1 MNGEANHG
9 EPAGPI
15 AYMASNRVAATLLM
29 LGILAAGLVS
39 LGGLE
44 REAWPVVPFN
54 TIEVSMAYPGATPHE
69 IEESIVAKIEEE
81 LRPLED
87 VKAVKSVAAPGMAS
101 IRAELKTDTDIGPAL
116 EDIKSAVARIQ
127 SFPGAAERAEF
138 REMSNRQ
145 SMIRLI
151 VHGDIS
157 ERALKE
163 LASQIE
169 EELATLPNVSYVET
183 TGTRRYEISVEVPL
197 VRLRALGL
205 TLADVAQA
213 VRGASLD
220 LSAGSIDTRESQ
232 VRVRTLGQRYDQ
244 QDFEDIVLV
253 ARTDGTVIRLGDVA
267 TVHDAF
273 EDVDLILRHQGN
285 PAVFVEVSRADGE
298 QVMDVAGAVHE
309 HIANVVVPSLPD
321 GVGVTIWNDDSQTY
335 SERLNLLL
343 KNGLLGLALVMVA
356 LALFLEIRLA
366 VWVVVGLL
374 TAGIGALAV
383 MMVFD
388 IAINTISLFAFV
400 LAIGIIVDDAI
411 VVAEHIHQERM
422 RGTDSVVAAIR
433 GTRRIRGPL
442 TFAVLTSVA
451 AFVPLLYIPGGI
463 GEVWTALP
471 VILIGMLLISLVES
485 LFILPKHLAHL
496 PGPDWTPTGVVD
508 RFFARTQGGVER
520 ALRRFID
527 GPLDRAL
534 WFSTEQPAVILASV
548 IGFFFFTVSLLPAG
562 VVPTTFADVV
572 EGDFVSATIEMPDG
586 TTAERTHEVALSLE
600 EIGQRVLDRLSAE
613 QGQELVTG
621 VMISV
626 GQGPRVEGGG
636 LNPAPR
642 LNPQANIA
650 TVEFKLVSAQE
661 RDISTIAVMQAWRD
675 EVGVV
680 PYARGVAFSG
690 EVIDLGAPVEAV
702 LSHPDPDRLG
712 EIADVVVEGLRS
724 VAGVFDVRSDHAPGV
739 RELQLS
745 LLPDARTLGFT
756 VAGLA
761 RQVRSAFFGTEA
773 LRLQRGAEEVRVY
786 VRLPEDERDAIADIE
801 ALIVQA
807 PSGERVP
814 LTHVAALSMGTSP
827 PTIRR
832 KDGQRVV
839 TVTARRGRQR
849 DHRRRGQCSARG
861 QHPRRTHGLQSGTHL
876 LIRRRAA
883 TAARVPRLALS
894 GLHARH
900 AGDFRLAR
908 DCACLLRA
916 SIHRHGDRAVRIDRR
931 DPWAPGAW
939 RRAERGVLP
948 WLLWPERRGGQRL
961 PRDDRLH
968 RRAPEGWR
976 FALRSDRRGCKGSLS
991 PHSAHL
997 ADDLP
1002 GLHSPHPR
1010 TRHPSPVSSS
1020 FRRLLGCRHPRHD
1033 GPPHGAD
1040 PGPDVDLSALEGP
1053 NRTGSGLTAMH
1064 LAVGGCARICGT
1076 VTREAKVG
1084 QIRDFTAICDPHDL
1098 DVLRTE
1104 G

>member
-1 MNGEANHG
+1 MPADHG

-54 TIEVSMAYPGATPHE
+54 TIEVSMAYPGATPDE

-81 LRPLED
+81 VRPLED

-101 IRAELKTDTDIGPAL
+101 IRAELKTDTDIGRAL
-116 EDIKSAVARIQ
+116 DDIKSAVGRIQ

-163 LASQIE
+163 LAHQIE
-169 EELATLPNVSYVET
+169 EELTTLPSVSYVET
-183 TGTRRYEISVEVPL
+183 TGTRRYEISIEVPL

-205 TLADVAQA
+205 TLDDVAA
-213 VRGASLD
+213 VVRGASLD

-244 QDFEDIVLV
+244 QDFEDIVLI
-253 ARTDGTVIRLGDVA
+253 AGTDGTAVRLGDVA

-285 PAVFVEVSRADGE
+285 PAVFVEISRADGE

-496 PGPDWTPTGVVD
+496 PGPDWTPTGAVD
-508 RFFARTQGGVER
+508 RFFASTQGGVER
-520 ALRRFID
+520 ALRRFVD
-527 GPLDRAL
+527 GPLHRAL
-534 WFSTEQPAVILASV
+534 EFATEQPAVILASI
-548 IGFFFFTVSLLPAG
+548 IGLFFFTVSLLPAG

-586 TTAERTHEVALSLE
+586 TTAQRTHEVALELE
-600 EIGQRVLDRLSAE
+600 QTGQRVIARLSEE
-613 QGQELVTG
+613 QGQELLTG
-621 VMISV
+621 VAITV

-636 LNPAPR
+636 LNPAPT

-680 PYARGVAFSG
+680 PHARGVAFSG

-712 EIADVVVEGLRS
+712 EIADVVVDGLRS
-724 VAGVFDVRSDHAPGV
+724 VGGVFDVRSDHAPGV

-745 LLPDARTLGFT
+745 LRAEARTLGFT
-756 VAGLA
+756 LEGLA
-761 RQVRSAFFGTEA
+761 RQMRSAFFGAEA

-786 VRLPEDERDAIADIE
+786 VRLPQDERDAIADIE
-801 ALIVQA
+801 AIIVQA

-839 TVTARRGRQR
+839 TVTADVDESVITGGEANAVLEDSILAELTAANPELTYSFGGEQQQQLESLDSLYRGFMLAMLVIFALLAIALASYGRPFIVMAIVPFGLIGVILG
-849 DHRRRGQCSARG
+849 HLVLGVAVSAASFLGFFGLSGVVVNDSLVMIDFIDERLKAG
-861 QHPRRTHGLQSGTHL
+861 DSPREAIIEGAKGRFRPILLTSLTTFLGFTPLILERAIQAQFLVPFAASLGVGILVTTALLMVLIPALMSIYLGLKART
-876 LIRRRAA
+876 A
-883 TAARVPRLALS
+883 TAPA
-894 GLHARH
+894 
-900 AGDFRLAR
+900 
-908 DCACLLRA
+908 
-916 SIHRHGDRAVRIDRR
+916 
-931 DPWAPGAW
+931 
-939 RRAERGVLP
+939 
-948 WLLWPERRGGQRL
+948 
-961 PRDDRLH
+961 
-968 RRAPEGWR
+968 
-976 FALRSDRRGCKGSLS
+976 
-991 PHSAHL
+991 
-997 ADDLP
+997 
-1002 GLHSPHPR
+1002 
-1010 TRHPSPVSSS
+1010 
-1020 FRRLLGCRHPRHD
+1020 
-1033 GPPHGAD
+1033 
-1040 PGPDVDLSALEGP
+1040 
-1053 NRTGSGLTAMH
+1053 
-1064 LAVGGCARICGT
+1064 
-1076 VTREAKVG
+1076 
-1084 QIRDFTAICDPHDL
+1084 
-1098 DVLRTE
+1098 
-1104 G
+1104 

>member
-1 MNGEANHG
+1 MNGASHG

-101 IRAELKTDTDIGPAL
+101 IRAELKTDTDIGRAL

-169 EELATLPNVSYVET
+169 EELATLPTVSYVET

-205 TLADVAQA
+205 TLEDLAAA

-220 LSAGSIDTRESQ
+220 LSAGSIDTSESQ

-253 ARTDGTVIRLGDVA
+253 AGTDGTAIRLGDVA

-285 PAVFVEVSRADGE
+285 PSVFVEVSRADGE
-298 QVMDVAGAVHE
+298 QVMDVAEAVHE

-335 SERLNLLL
+335 SERLSLLL

-496 PGPDWTPTGVVD
+496 PGPDFTPTGAVD

-534 WFSTEQPAVILASV
+534 RFSTEQPAVILASV
-548 IGFFFFTVSLLPAG
+548 IGLFFFTVSLLPAG

-680 PYARGVAFSG
+680 PHARGVAFSG

-702 LSHPDPDRLG
+702 LSHPDPDQLG
-712 EIADVVVEGLRS
+712 EIADVVVDDLRS

-761 RQVRSAFFGTEA
+761 RQVRSAFFGAEA

-839 TVTARRGRQR
+839 TVTADVDDSVISGGEANAVLEDSILAELTASNPELTYSFGGEQQQQLESLDSLYRGFMLAMLVIFALLAIALASYGRPFIVMAIVPFGLIGVILG
-849 DHRRRGQCSARG
+849 HLVLGVAVSAASFLG
-861 QHPRRTHGLQSGTHL
+861 FFG
-876 LIRRRAA
+876 
-883 TAARVPRLALS
+883 LS
-894 GLHARH
+894 GVVVNDSLVMIDFIDERLK
-900 AGDFRLAR
+900 AGD
-908 DCACLLRA
+908 
-916 SIHRHGDRAVRIDRR
+916 
-931 DPWAPGAW
+931 
-939 RRAERGVLP
+939 
-948 WLLWPERRGGQRL
+948 
-961 PRDDRLH
+961 
-968 RRAPEGWR
+968 
-976 FALRSDRRGCKGSLS
+976 S
-991 PHSAHL
+991 P
-997 ADDLP
+997 
-1002 GLHSPHPR
+1002 
-1010 TRHPSPVSSS
+1010 
-1020 FRRLLGCRHPRHD
+1020 
-1033 GPPHGAD
+1033 
-1040 PGPDVDLSALEGP
+1040 
-1053 NRTGSGLTAMH
+1053 
-1064 LAVGGCARICGT
+1064 
-1076 VTREAKVG
+1076 REAIVEGAKGRFRPILLTSLTTFLGFTPLILERAIQAQFLVPFAASLGVG
-1084 QIRDFTAICDPHDL
+1084 ILVTTAL
-1098 DVLRTE
+1098 LMVLIPALMSIYLRLKARTAPAVA
-1104 G
+1104 

>member
-1 MNGEANHG
+1 MNGASHG

-101 IRAELKTDTDIGPAL
+101 IRAELKTDTDIGRAL

-169 EELATLPNVSYVET
+169 EELATLPSVSYVET

-205 TLADVAQA
+205 TLEDVAAA

-253 ARTDGTVIRLGDVA
+253 ARTDGTAIRLGDVA

-335 SERLNLLL
+335 AERLNLLL

-496 PGPDWTPTGVVD
+496 PGPDFTPTGVVD

-534 WFSTEQPAVILASV
+534 RFSTEQPGVILASV
-548 IGFFFFTVSLLPAG
+548 IGLFFFTVSLLPAG
-562 VVPTTFADVV
+562 IVPTTFADVV

-586 TTAERTHEVALSLE
+586 TTAERTHEVALALE

-650 TVEFKLVSAQE
+650 TIEFKLVSAQE

-739 RELQLS
+739 QELQLS

-761 RQVRSAFFGTEA
+761 RQVRSAFFGAEA

-839 TVTARRGRQR
+839 TVTADVDDSVISGGEANAVLEDSILAELTGSNPELTYSFGGEQQQQLESLDSLYRGFMLAMLVIFALLAIALASYGRPFIVMAIVPFGLIGVILG
-849 DHRRRGQCSARG
+849 HLVLGVAVSAASFLG
-861 QHPRRTHGLQSGTHL
+861 FFG
-876 LIRRRAA
+876 
-883 TAARVPRLALS
+883 LS
-894 GLHARH
+894 GVVVNDSLVMIDFIDERLK
-900 AGDFRLAR
+900 AGD
-908 DCACLLRA
+908 
-916 SIHRHGDRAVRIDRR
+916 
-931 DPWAPGAW
+931 
-939 RRAERGVLP
+939 
-948 WLLWPERRGGQRL
+948 
-961 PRDDRLH
+961 
-968 RRAPEGWR
+968 
-976 FALRSDRRGCKGSLS
+976 S
-991 PHSAHL
+991 P
-997 ADDLP
+997 
-1002 GLHSPHPR
+1002 
-1010 TRHPSPVSSS
+1010 
-1020 FRRLLGCRHPRHD
+1020 
-1033 GPPHGAD
+1033 
-1040 PGPDVDLSALEGP
+1040 
-1053 NRTGSGLTAMH
+1053 
-1064 LAVGGCARICGT
+1064 
-1076 VTREAKVG
+1076 REAIVEGAKGRFRPILLTSLTTFLGFTPLILERAIQAQFLVPFAASLGVG
-1084 QIRDFTAICDPHDL
+1084 ILVTTAL
-1098 DVLRTE
+1098 LMVLIPALMSIYLRFKAGTAPAVA
-1104 G
+1104 

>member
-1 MNGEANHG
+1 MNGASHG

-101 IRAELKTDTDIGPAL
+101 IRAELKTDTDIGRAL

-169 EELATLPNVSYVET
+169 EELATLPSVSYVET

-205 TLADVAQA
+205 TLADVAAA

-220 LSAGSIDTRESQ
+220 LSAGSIDTSESQ

-244 QDFEDIVLV
+244 QDFEDVVLV
-253 ARTDGTVIRLGDVA
+253 ARTDGTAIRLGDVA

-496 PGPDWTPTGVVD
+496 PGPDFTPTGAVD

-527 GPLDRAL
+527 GPLDWAL
-534 WFSTEQPAVILASV
+534 RFSTEQPAVILASV
-548 IGFFFFTVSLLPAG
+548 IGLFFLTVSLLPAG
-562 VVPTTFADVV
+562 IVPTTFADVV

-650 TVEFKLVSAQE
+650 TIEFKLVSAQE

-761 RQVRSAFFGTEA
+761 RQVRSAFFGAEA

-839 TVTARRGRQR
+839 TVTADVDDSVISGGEANAVLEDSILAELTASNPELTYSFGGEQQQQLESIDSLYRGFMLAMLVIFALLAIALASYGRPFIVMAIVPFGLIGVILG
-849 DHRRRGQCSARG
+849 HLVLGVAVSAA
-861 QHPRRTHGLQSGTHL
+861 SL
-876 LIRRRAA
+876 LGFFG
-883 TAARVPRLALS
+883 LS
-894 GLHARH
+894 GVVVNDSLVMIDFIDERLK
-900 AGDFRLAR
+900 AGDSPTEAIVEGAKGRFRPILLTSLTTFLGFTPLILERAIQAQFLVPFAASLGVGILVTTALLMVLIPALMSIYLGLKAR
-908 DCACLLRA
+908 TAP
-916 SIHRHGDRAVRIDRR
+916 AV
-931 DPWAPGAW
+931 A
-939 RRAERGVLP
+939 
-948 WLLWPERRGGQRL
+948 
-961 PRDDRLH
+961 
-968 RRAPEGWR
+968 
-976 FALRSDRRGCKGSLS
+976 
-991 PHSAHL
+991 
-997 ADDLP
+997 
-1002 GLHSPHPR
+1002 
-1010 TRHPSPVSSS
+1010 
-1020 FRRLLGCRHPRHD
+1020 
-1033 GPPHGAD
+1033 
-1040 PGPDVDLSALEGP
+1040 
-1053 NRTGSGLTAMH
+1053 
-1064 LAVGGCARICGT
+1064 
-1076 VTREAKVG
+1076 
-1084 QIRDFTAICDPHDL
+1084 
-1098 DVLRTE
+1098 
-1104 G
+1104 

>member
-1 MNGEANHG
+1 
-9 EPAGPI
+9 
-15 AYMASNRVAATLLM
+15 MASNRVAATLLM

-101 IRAELKTDTDIGPAL
+101 IRAELKTDTDIGRAL

-169 EELATLPNVSYVET
+169 EELATLPTVSYVET

-205 TLADVAQA
+205 TLEDLAAA

-220 LSAGSIDTRESQ
+220 LSAGSIDTSESQ

-253 ARTDGTVIRLGDVA
+253 AGTDGTAIRLGDVA

-285 PAVFVEVSRADGE
+285 PSVFVEVSRADGE
-298 QVMDVAGAVHE
+298 QVMDVAEAVHE

-335 SERLNLLL
+335 SERLSLLL

-496 PGPDWTPTGVVD
+496 PGPDFTPTGAVD

-534 WFSTEQPAVILASV
+534 RFSTEQPAVILASV
-548 IGFFFFTVSLLPAG
+548 IGLFFFTVSLLPAG

-680 PYARGVAFSG
+680 PHARGVAFSG

-702 LSHPDPDRLG
+702 LSHPDPDQLG
-712 EIADVVVEGLRS
+712 EIADVVVDDLRS

-761 RQVRSAFFGTEA
+761 RQVRSAFFGAEA

-839 TVTARRGRQR
+839 TVTADVDDSVISGGEANAVLEDSILAELTASNPELTYSFGGEQQQQLESLDSLYRGFMLAMLVIFALLAIALASYGRPFIVMAIVPFGLIGVILG
-849 DHRRRGQCSARG
+849 HLVLGVAVSAASFLG
-861 QHPRRTHGLQSGTHL
+861 FFG
-876 LIRRRAA
+876 
-883 TAARVPRLALS
+883 LS
-894 GLHARH
+894 GVVVNDSLVMIDFIDERLK
-900 AGDFRLAR
+900 AGD
-908 DCACLLRA
+908 
-916 SIHRHGDRAVRIDRR
+916 
-931 DPWAPGAW
+931 
-939 RRAERGVLP
+939 
-948 WLLWPERRGGQRL
+948 
-961 PRDDRLH
+961 
-968 RRAPEGWR
+968 
-976 FALRSDRRGCKGSLS
+976 S
-991 PHSAHL
+991 P
-997 ADDLP
+997 
-1002 GLHSPHPR
+1002 
-1010 TRHPSPVSSS
+1010 
-1020 FRRLLGCRHPRHD
+1020 
-1033 GPPHGAD
+1033 
-1040 PGPDVDLSALEGP
+1040 
-1053 NRTGSGLTAMH
+1053 
-1064 LAVGGCARICGT
+1064 
-1076 VTREAKVG
+1076 REAIVEGAKGRFRPILLTSLTTFLGFTPLILERAIQAQFLVPFAASLGVG
-1084 QIRDFTAICDPHDL
+1084 ILVTTAL
-1098 DVLRTE
+1098 LMVLIPALMSIYLRLKARTAPAVA
-1104 G
+1104 

>member
-1 MNGEANHG
+1 MNGASHG

-54 TIEVSMAYPGATPHE
+54 TIEVSMAYPGATPDE
-69 IEESIVAKIEEE
+69 IEEAIVAKIEEE

-101 IRAELKTDTDIGPAL
+101 IRAELKTDTDIGRAL
-116 EDIKSAVARIQ
+116 DDIKSAVGRIQ

-163 LASQIE
+163 LARQIE

-183 TGTRRYEISVEVPL
+183 TGTRRYEISIEVPL

-205 TLADVAQA
+205 TLEDVAAA

-244 QDFEDIVLV
+244 QDFEDIVLI
-253 ARTDGTVIRLGDVA
+253 ARTDGTSVRLRDVA
-267 TVHDAF
+267 TVRDAF

-285 PAVFVEVSRADGE
+285 PAVFVEISRADGE
-298 QVMDVAGAVHE
+298 QVMDVASAVHE

-321 GVGVTIWNDDSQTY
+321 GVGVTVWNDDSQTY
-335 SERLNLLL
+335 SERLDLLL

-366 VWVVVGLL
+366 VWVVVGLV

-383 MMVFD
+383 MMVFG

-411 VVAEHIHQERM
+411 VVAEHIHHERM
-422 RGTDSVVAAIR
+422 QGTEGVAAAIR
-433 GTRRIRGPL
+433 GARRIRGPL

-496 PGPDWTPTGVVD
+496 PGPDWTPTGAVD

-520 ALRRFID
+520 ALRRFVD
-527 GPLDRAL
+527 GPLHRAL
-534 WFSTEQPAVILASV
+534 EFATAQPAVILASI
-548 IGFFFFTVSLLPAG
+548 IGLFFFTVSLLPAG
-562 VVPTTFADVV
+562 IVPTTFADVV

-586 TTAERTHEVALSLE
+586 TTAQRTHEAAMELE
-600 EIGQRVLDRLSAE
+600 QTGQRVIARLSEE
-613 QGQELVTG
+613 QGQDLLTG
-621 VMISV
+621 VAITV

-636 LNPAPR
+636 LNPAPT

-680 PYARGVAFSG
+680 PHARGVAFSG

-712 EIADVVVEGLRS
+712 EIADVVVDGLRS
-724 VAGVFDVRSDHAPGV
+724 VGGVFDVRSDHAPGV

-745 LLPDARTLGFT
+745 LRAEARTLGFT
-756 VAGLA
+756 LEGLA
-761 RQVRSAFFGTEA
+761 RQMRSAFFGAEA
-773 LRLQRGAEEVRVY
+773 LRLQRGPEEVRVY
-786 VRLPEDERDAIADIE
+786 VRLPQDERDAVADIE
-801 ALIVQA
+801 AIIVQA

-839 TVTARRGRQR
+839 TVTADVDESVITGGEANAVLEDSILAELAASNPELTYSFGGEQQQQLESLDSLYRGFMLAMLVIFALLAIALASYGRPFIVMAIVPFGLIGVILG
-849 DHRRRGQCSARG
+849 HLVLGVAVSAASFLGFFGLSGVVVNDSLVMIDFIDERLKAG
-861 QHPRRTHGLQSGTHL
+861 DSPREAIIEGAKGRFRPILLTSLTTFLGFTPLILERAIQAQFLVPFAASLGVGILVTTALLMVLIPALMSIYLGLKART
-876 LIRRRAA
+876 A
-883 TAARVPRLALS
+883 TAAV
-894 GLHARH
+894 
-900 AGDFRLAR
+900 
-908 DCACLLRA
+908 
-916 SIHRHGDRAVRIDRR
+916 
-931 DPWAPGAW
+931 
-939 RRAERGVLP
+939 
-948 WLLWPERRGGQRL
+948 
-961 PRDDRLH
+961 
-968 RRAPEGWR
+968 
-976 FALRSDRRGCKGSLS
+976 
-991 PHSAHL
+991 
-997 ADDLP
+997 
-1002 GLHSPHPR
+1002 
-1010 TRHPSPVSSS
+1010 
-1020 FRRLLGCRHPRHD
+1020 
-1033 GPPHGAD
+1033 
-1040 PGPDVDLSALEGP
+1040 
-1053 NRTGSGLTAMH
+1053 
-1064 LAVGGCARICGT
+1064 
-1076 VTREAKVG
+1076 
-1084 QIRDFTAICDPHDL
+1084 
-1098 DVLRTE
+1098 
-1104 G
+1104 